1 MKRPW
6 NLIDLPVYSLLTLD
20 EEGVINMNICTYVS
34 AVSMQPKIYS
44 VAIDYKTKTYQ
55 NLTNSQVAVLQ
66 LLTKEHMQ
74 LVKKLGK
81 KSGFKID
88 KEAYLRKNDCLTT
101 WRSYPVLKNCSA
113 VLELNKTTQL
123 NVDGDHEIFFFKVN
137 KFSSFSEDVLCF
149 QDLIEN
155 NIIL

>member
-66 LLTKEHMQ
+66 LLTKEE
-74 LVKKLGK
+74 KKM
-81 KSGFKID
+81 F
-88 KEAYLRKNDCLTT
+88 
-101 WRSYPVLKNCSA
+101 
-113 VLELNKTTQL
+113 
-123 NVDGDHEIFFFKVN
+123 
-137 KFSSFSEDVLCF
+137 
-149 QDLIEN
+149 
-155 NIIL
+155 